1 MIIKRGYHRL
11 KTSEGRVVEGPLV
24 VELAEDDSFLS
35 YHILEKE
42 EEATEWVGG
51 EYKSLTPNP
60 SPRRGEL
67 IPVRD
72 EECRK

>member
-35 YHILEKE
+35 YHLLKKE

-51 EYKSLTPNP
+51 EI
-60 SPRRGEL
+60 L
-67 IPVRD
+67 ID
-72 EECRK
+72 NSNFKIQISKL

>member
-35 YHILEKE
+35 YHLLKKE

-51 EYKSLTPNP
+51 EILIDNSN
-60 SPRRGEL
+60 SPKDHL
-67 IPVRD
+67 D
-72 EECRK
+72 

>member
-11 KTSEGRVVEGPLV
+11 RTSEGRVVEGPLV

-35 YHILEKE
+35 YHLLEKE

-51 EYKSLTPNP
+51 TF
-60 SPRRGEL
+60 L
-67 IPVRD
+67 IHNS
-72 EECRK
+72 

>member
-24 VELAEDDSFLS
+24 VETTEEGVFLS
-35 YHILEKE
+35 YHLLEKE

-51 EYKSLTPNP
+51 EI
-60 SPRRGEL
+60 L
-67 IPVRD
+67 ID
-72 EECRK
+72 NSNFKIQISNT

>member
-11 KTSEGRVVEGPLV
+11 RTSEGRVVEGPLV

-35 YHILEKE
+35 YHLLEKE

-51 EYKSLTPNP
+51 EI
-60 SPRRGEL
+60 L
-67 IPVRD
+67 ID
-72 EECRK
+72 NSNFKIQISNT